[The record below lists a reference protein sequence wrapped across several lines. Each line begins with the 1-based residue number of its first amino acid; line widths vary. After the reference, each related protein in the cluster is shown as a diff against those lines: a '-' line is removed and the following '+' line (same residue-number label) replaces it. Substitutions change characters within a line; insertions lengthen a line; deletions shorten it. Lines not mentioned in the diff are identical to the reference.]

1 MYFLEINQYSFI
13 QHTIQPHCDLNL
25 RKSHDVEKIV
35 SAAQKH
41 QLRTEQIDRAAL
53 KNQLL
58 FLTQPLQYNIHHT
71 MSSPN
76 GSRMRIGQYN
86 IIKSIGVGS
95 FGKVKRKQIH
105 SRLQSVILLLMLTNS
120 TFLQWPFIQLRDR
133 RLLWKL
139 STGKKLPAWIWQEEL
154 NGRFSTSSSYDTL
167 ISSSCK

>member
-1 MYFLEINQYSFI
+1 MFASLSCPYITYYQRLNLFPIIISFNIFVFQQIIIQGISLYFI

-105 SRLQSVILLLMLTNS
+105 SRLQSAILLLMLTNS
-120 TFLQWPFIQLRDR
+120 TFLQWPFIQLRGR
-133 RLLWKL
+133 RLL
-139 STGKKLPAWIWQEEL
+139 
-154 NGRFSTSSSYDTL
+154 
-167 ISSSCK
+167 